1 MERHNNLIKRH
12 SELRDNYGILKLKHN
27 HVEDKYKSL
36 TQVNKRL
43 RKELKEG
50 LIKIEWTEVEKER
63 EGTHGELQVYN
74 RLDEHFKTDTPSIEI
89 GGVQKD
95 YDELLEEHHVLAEK
109 YSEIV
114 SENEALTKD
123 YDELSK
129 KYDILLNQYINT
141 NS

>member
-1 MERHNNLIKRH
+1 ME
-12 SELRDNYGILKLKHN
+12 NY
-27 HVEDKYKSL
+27 KYMIDIMNK
-36 TQVNKRL
+36 VN
-43 RKELKEG
+43 EE
-50 LIKIEWTEVEKER
+50 
-63 EGTHGELQVYN
+63 Y
-74 RLDEHFKTDTPSIEI
+74 FKMDTPSVNAE
-89 GGVQKD
+89 GVQKD
-95 YDELLEEHHVLAEK
+95 YDELLQEHHMLAEK